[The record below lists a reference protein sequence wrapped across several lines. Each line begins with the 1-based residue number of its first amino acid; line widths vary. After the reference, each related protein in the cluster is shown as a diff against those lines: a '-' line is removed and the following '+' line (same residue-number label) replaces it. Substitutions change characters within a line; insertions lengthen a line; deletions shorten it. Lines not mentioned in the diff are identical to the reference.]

1 MVNCTFLGFVCL
13 SFYSLYICT
22 WNLCLG
28 LKNKKDYVS
37 KIIKQHKL
45 DIICL
50 QETDVELNYP
60 QNILSFKGYDYL
72 TENNSIKAR
81 TGMYINNL
89 IPYQRRTDLEKM
101 DCGIIIVDVQLIRFN
116 GSFESFKIKCKQ
128 LLL

>member
-1 MVNCTFLGFVCL
+1 MIFRGGRGGTLKILELFLKTL
-13 SFYSLYICT
+13 LQD
-22 WNLCLG
+22 LCSTG
-28 LKNKKDYVS
+28 KKDYVS
-37 KIIKQHKL
+37 KII
-45 DIICL
+45 
-50 QETDVELNYP
+50 NP